1 MTNEEKV
8 IAFENAADDKRI
20 ASVENAANAN
30 IAGIE
35 KTYDAMIGASDA
47 FFADQKAAVEAWG
60 EAQKRIQNEQ
70 TQFTIDKIEQQKA
83 QAEKDYQKEQSAS
96 YADWQKQSQAHGV
109 NAEQMAAQ
117 GMTKSGYSES
127 AQVAMYNTYQNR
139 VATARESFVQ
149 IKLNY
154 DNSITEAKLQNNAT
168 IAEIAF
174 ETMQKGY
181 EISLQGFQY
190 KNTLLTEKANQITNA
205 KNTAWGQYLD
215 VLGLIQQEEE
225 LAWNKDK
232 FSQELAWDKEKLGQ
246 ELAWDKEKLES
257 QQKYDREQAEIDR
270 QHEIDMQ
277 EDRQTHEQAEAIL
290 QRAHE
295 LAKIDK
301 QHAND
306 LAILAEKLK
315 NDKELTAYEQSLYE
329 ALIDPDGTG
338 TGSTGTGSTGTGST
352 GTTKPADDNGGG
364 KKSEDLYGY
373 TIVKDPAKVTN
384 ESGRNWVN
392 VPGLGYMM
400 WGQLQSKVEAGVVSA
415 TKNGAGKTTYTY
427 EGESESR
434 EEFDASKKNAT
445 YIDGLIKKGYIT
457 KQTVNGKTKY
467 YWTKLGKQMQN
478 SI

>member
-8 IAFENAADDKRI
+8 IAFENTADDKRI

-35 KTYDAMIGASDA
+35 STYDAMIGASDA
-47 FFADQKAAVEAWG
+47 FFDNQKAAVEAWG
-60 EAQKRIQNEQ
+60 EEQKRIQNEQ

-83 QAEKDYQKEQSAS
+83 QAEKDYIKEQSVAYS
-96 YADWQKQSQAHGV
+96 DWQKQSQAHGV

-139 VATARESFVQ
+139 VATARESFNQ

-181 EISLQGFQY
+181 EISLQGFQH

-205 KNTAWGQYLD
+205 KNTAWGQYMD
-215 VLGLIQQEEE
+215 VLGLIQQEE
-225 LAWNKDK
+225 
-232 FSQELAWDKEKLGQ
+232 

-270 QHEIDMQ
+270 QHEKDMQ
-277 EDRQTHEQAEAIL
+277 EDRQAHEQAEAIYD
-290 QRAHE
+290 RAHE

-329 ALIDPDGTG
+329 ALIDPDGTVA
-338 TGSTGTGSTGTGST
+338 GSTGTGST
-352 GTTKPADDNGGG
+352 GTTKPEDDNGGG
-364 KKSEDLYGY
+364 KENDGY